1 MIIIAVDKQSSDRV
15 IQGKQRGK
23 SKKKNTSLKVDKI
36 KIEKCSFI
44 IIIYLIITNKNT
56 LMI

>member
-23 SKKKNTSLKVDKI
+23 SKKKHKSQGRQKK
-36 KIEKCSFI
+36 EKKNAVILLLFI
-44 IIIYLIITNKNT
+44 
-56 LMI
+56 

>member
-23 SKKKNTSLKVDKI
+23 SLKKKHKSQGRQKK
-36 KIEKCSFI
+36 EKKNAVLLLLFI
-44 IIIYLIITNKNT
+44 
-56 LMI
+56 